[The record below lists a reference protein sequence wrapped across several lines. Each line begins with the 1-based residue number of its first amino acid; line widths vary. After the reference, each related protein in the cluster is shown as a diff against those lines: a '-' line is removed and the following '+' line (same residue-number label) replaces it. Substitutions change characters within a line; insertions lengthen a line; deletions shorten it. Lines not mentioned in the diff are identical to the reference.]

1 MEFSNRWAGRV
12 SESALGVA
20 CLWQGGDGSRMGQR
34 EKLSCDVVSKK
45 VSAEF
50 PGNVERG

>member
-1 MEFSNRWAGRV
+1 MEFSNWRAGCV

-34 EKLSCDVVSKK
+34 EKLSCDVVPEK

-50 PGNVERG
+50 PGNAELG

>member
-1 MEFSNRWAGRV
+1 MEFSNWWAGRV

-20 CLWQGGDGSRMGQR
+20 RLWQGGDGSRMGQR
-34 EKLSCDVVSKK
+34 EKRSCDVPKK

-50 PGNVERG
+50 PGNVTLG